1 MSLSSVSIKRP
12 VLATVFSLV
21 ILLFGGIGLTFLGIR
36 EFPSVDPPLISVNT
50 SYPGANSDI
59 IETQITE
66 PLEQSINGIPG
77 IRTLTSRSSQGRS
90 SISVEFELSV
100 DMETAANDVRDKV
113 SQAQRFLP
121 RDCDPPTVSK
131 ADADASP
138 IMMIGVQ
145 SKSRSLLGISEIADL
160 TFKEQLQTI
169 SGVSAI
175 FIWGEKR
182 YAMRIWLDPE
192 KLAGYQMT
200 PLDVRNAILR
210 ENVELPA
217 GSIEGNTIE
226 LTIRALGLMTTPQ
239 EFNNLILKQTGDQ
252 IVRVS
257 DIGRA
262 ELGPEDLR
270 GIMKVN
276 GIPTIALV
284 IIPQPGANHI
294 EIVDEV
300 YERLEYI
307 KKDLPEDVTYMV
319 GFDNT
324 KYIRSSIREVE
335 QTIFIAFLLVVLII
349 FIFLRDWR
357 TTMIP
362 IIVIPVSL
370 VGSFFVMYLFGFT
383 INVLTLLAVVLS
395 IGLVVDDAIVMMENI
410 YVKIEQGMTPLEAG
424 LKGANEIFFAILST
438 TITLVA
444 VFIPI
449 VFLEGMTG
457 RLFREFS
464 IVIAGAVVISSF
476 VALTLTPM
484 LSTKMLKTR
493 HKRSK
498 AYQFTEKFF
507 VRLNSVYKNSL
518 DSFLQKKYIALIILG
533 AAIVLIVVLWKA
545 IPAEMAPL
553 EDRSQMNVSITTQE
567 GSTYEFNLSYIEEV
581 SAMIDSLVPE
591 YDKIMERA
599 WSSGGFVRMTLVEPD
614 ERERSQQEIANQVT
628 QELRKMTRAR
638 ANVIQQSTFGGRRAG
653 LPVQYVLQAPN
664 IEKLREVLPE
674 FMNEVSQNPVFEMAD
689 VNLKFTKPEL
699 QIVINRDKANLLGVS
714 TQNIGQ
720 TLQLALSGQRFGY
733 FIMNGKQYQILG
745 ELARDDRNKPLDLK
759 SLYVRNNS
767 GQMVQLDNFVTLQ
780 ESTAPPQLYRY
791 NRFVAATVSSGLAE
805 GKTISQGI
813 DEMDK
818 IAKNVLDDTFRTA
831 LAGDSKDFMESSS
844 SLMFAFL
851 LAIVLIFLVLSAQFE
866 SFKDP
871 VIVMMTVPLA
881 LTGALLFMWYFDITM
896 NIFSQI
902 GIIMLIGL
910 VSKNGILIVEFA
922 NQRKA
927 AGLSKNEAIRYASA
941 ARFRPILMTNLS
953 TILGVMPLALGW
965 GEGAQSRVAMGV
977 AVVGGLTIATF
988 LTLYVV
994 PAIYLWISDESKKI
1008 KNGEETPAEA
1018 EAVVVEQ
1025 N

>member
-1 MSLSSVSIKRP
+1 MSLSSVSINRP

-21 ILLFGGIGLTFLGIR
+21 ILLFGIIGMLYLGVR
-36 EFPSVDPPLISVNT
+36 EFPSVDPPIISVST
-50 SYPGANSDI
+50 SYPGANSDV

-90 SISVEFELSV
+90 SISVEFELTV

-138 IMMIGVQ
+138 IMMVAVTSPQ
-145 SKSRSLLGISEIADL
+145 RSLLELSEIAEL

-169 SGVSAI
+169 SGVSAVM
-175 FIWGEKR
+175 IWGQKR
-182 YAMRIWLDPE
+182 YAMRIWLDPA

-217 GSIEGNTIE
+217 GSIEGTTTE

-239 EFNNLILKQTGDQ
+239 EFNSLILRQTGDQ

-276 GIPTIALV
+276 GVPMVATV
-284 IIPQPGANHI
+284 IVPQPGANHI
-294 EIVDEV
+294 EIADEL
-300 YERLEYI
+300 YNRLEYI
-307 KKDLPEDVTYMV
+307 KKDLPDDVEYDV

-324 KYIRSSIREVE
+324 KYIRSSISEV
-335 QTIFIAFLLVVLII
+335 QRTIYLAFFLVVVII
-349 FIFLRDWR
+349 FVFLRDWR
-357 TTMIP
+357 TTIIP
-362 IIVIPVSL
+362 ILVIPVSL
-370 VGSFFVMYLFGFT
+370 IGSFFIMYIAGFT
-383 INVLTLLAVVLS
+383 INVLTLLAIVLS

-410 YVKIEQGMTPLEAG
+410 YVKIEKGMTPFEAG
-424 LKGANEIFFAILST
+424 IAGSNEIFFAIIST
-438 TITLVA
+438 TITLVS

-464 IVIAGAVVISSF
+464 IVIAGAVTISSF
-476 VALTLTPM
+476 VALSLTPM
-484 LSTKMLKTR
+484 LSTKLLKTR

-498 AYQFTEKFF
+498 AYNFTEKFF
-507 VRLNSVYKNSL
+507 VALNRAYQNSL
-518 DSFLQKKYIALIILG
+518 DSFLRKKYISLIIL
-533 AAIVLIVVLWKA
+533 AFAIFLIFILWEN

-553 EDRSQMNVSITTQE
+553 EDRSQMNVSITSQE
-567 GSTYEFNLSYIEEV
+567 GATYEFNLSYVEDVGELAERI
-581 SAMIDSLVPE
+581 IPE
-591 YDKIMERA
+591 YDKITIMVRGG
-599 WSSGGFVRMTLVEPD
+599 GGFVRILLVEPS
-614 ERERSQQEIANQVT
+614 ERKRSQQEIANQLT
-628 QELRKMTRAR
+628 AELRKKTRAR
-638 ANVIQQSTFGGRRAG
+638 ANVIQQSTFGSRRAG
-653 LPVQYVLQAPN
+653 LPIQYVLQAPN
-664 IEKLREVLPE
+664 IDKLRDII
-674 FMNEVSQNPVFEMAD
+674 PVFMAEVNNNPTFVMAD

-745 ELARDDRNKPLDLK
+745 ELAREDRNKPLDLK
-759 SLYVRNNS
+759 SLYVRNSS
-767 GQMVQLDNFVTLQ
+767 GNMVQLDNFVTLE

-791 NRFVAATVSSGLAE
+791 NRFVSATVYSGLAE
-805 GKTISQGI
+805 GKTISQGLE
-813 DEMDK
+813 EMDK
-818 IAKNVLDDTFRTA
+818 IAARVLDDTFRTA

-851 LAIVLIFLVLSAQFE
+851 LALVLIFLVLSAQFE

-871 VIVMMTVPLA
+871 IIVMMTVPLA
-881 LTGALLFMWYFDITM
+881 LTGALLVMWYFDITM

-902 GIIMLIGL
+902 GIIMLLGL

-922 NQRKA
+922 NQRKV
-927 AGLSKNEAIRYASA
+927 AGMSKSDAIRFSAA
-941 ARFRPILMTNLS
+941 ARFRPILMTSLS

-965 GEGAQSRVAMGV
+965 GEGAQSRVAMGA
-977 AVVGGLTIATF
+977 AVIGGLSLATF

-994 PAIYLWISDESKKI
+994 PAVYLFVSSESKSM
-1008 KNGEETPAEA
+1008 NHEPNNSAEA
-1018 EAVVVEQ
+1018 EITEKH
-1025 N
+1025 

>member
-1 MSLSSVSIKRP
+1 MSLSSISIKRP

-21 ILLFGGIGLTFLGIR
+21 ILLFGLIGMTYLGVR
-36 EFPSVDPPLISVNT
+36 EFPSVDPPIISVRT
-50 SYPGANSDI
+50 SYPGANSDV

-77 IRTLTSRSSQGRS
+77 IRTLTSSSRQGS
-90 SISVEFELSV
+90 SNITVEFELTV
-100 DMETAANDVRDKV
+100 DMEAAANDVRDKV

-138 IMMIGVQ
+138 IMMIAV
-145 SKSRSLLGISEIADL
+145 KSTQRSLLEISEIAEL

-169 SGVSAI
+169 SGVSAVM
-175 FIWGEKR
+175 IWGEKR
-182 YAMRIWLDPE
+182 YAMRIWLDPA

-217 GSIEGNTIE
+217 GSIEGTNTE

-239 EFNNLILKQTGDQ
+239 EFNSLILRQTGDQ

-270 GIMKVN
+270 GIMKMN
-276 GIPTIALV
+276 GIPMVAAV
-284 IIPQPGANHI
+284 IVPQPGANHI
-294 EIVDEV
+294 DIVDEI
-300 YERLEYI
+300 YARLEFI
-307 KKDLPEDVTYMV
+307 KKNLPDDVQYDV

-324 KYIRSSIREVE
+324 QYIRSSIKEV
-335 QTIFIAFLLVVLII
+335 QSTIYLAFLLVIIII
-349 FIFLRDWR
+349 FVFLRDWR
-357 TTMIP
+357 TTIIP
-362 IIVIPVSL
+362 ILVIPISL
-370 VGSFFVMYLFGFT
+370 VGAFFIMYIAGYT
-383 INVLTLLAVVLS
+383 INVLTLLAIVLS

-424 LKGANEIFFAILST
+424 ISGSNEIFFAIIST

-464 IVIAGAVVISSF
+464 IVIAGAVAISSF
-476 VALTLTPM
+476 VALTFTPM
-484 LSTKMLKTR
+484 LSTKFLKTR

-498 AYQFTEKFF
+498 AYSASEKYF
-507 VRLNSVYKNSL
+507 VAMNRVYQKSL
-518 DSFLQKKYIALIILG
+518 DTFLANKYIALAILG
-533 AAIVLIVVLWKA
+533 SSFVLIYILYKN

-553 EDRSQMNVSITTQE
+553 EDRSSFNVNVSSQE
-567 GSTYEFNLSYIEEV
+567 GSTYEFNQTYITEV
-581 SAMIDSLVPE
+581 AQLIEKIIPD
-591 YDKIMERA
+591 YDKITERA
-599 WSSGGFVRMTLVEPD
+599 WGGGGFVRVTLVDPSQRD
-614 ERERSQQEIANQVT
+614 QTQQEIANQLSA
-628 QELRKMTRAR
+628 ELRKMTRSR

-653 LPVQYVLQAPN
+653 LPIQYVLQAPT
-664 IEKLREVLPE
+664 IDKLREVLPA
-674 FMNEVSQNPVFEMAD
+674 FMAEVHDNPTFVMAD

-745 ELARDDRNKPLDLK
+745 EFAREDRNKPLDLK
-759 SLYVRNNS
+759 SLYVRNDKGN
-767 GQMVQLDNFVTLQ
+767 MVQLDNFIILQ

-791 NRFVAATVSSGLAE
+791 NRFVAATISSGLAE

-813 DEMDK
+813 EEMDK
-818 IAKNVLDDTFRTA
+818 IAEKVLDDSFRTA
-831 LAGDSKDFMESSS
+831 LSGDSKDFLESSS

-871 VIVMMTVPLA
+871 IIVMMTVPLA
-881 LTGALLFMWYFDITM
+881 ITGALLFMWYFNITM
-896 NIFSQI
+896 NIFSEI

-922 NQRKA
+922 NQRKV
-927 AGLSKNEAIRYASA
+927 AGMNKLNAIRYASA
-941 ARFRPILMTNLS
+941 ARFRPILMTSLS
-953 TILGVMPLALGW
+953 TVLGVLPLALGW

-977 AVVGGLTIATF
+977 AVVGGLTLSTF

-994 PAIYLWISDESKKI
+994 PAIYLLISSESKNI
-1008 KNGEETPAEA
+1008 TH
-1018 EAVVVEQ
+1018 EQ
-1025 N
+1025 NYPVEV

>member
-1 MSLSSVSIKRP
+1 MSLSSTSIKRP

-21 ILLFGGIGLTFLGIR
+21 ILLFGIIGMTYLGVR
-36 EFPSVDPPLISVNT
+36 EFPSVDPPVISVST
-50 SYPGANSDI
+50 SYPGANSDV

-90 SISVEFELSV
+90 SISVEFQLSV
-100 DMETAANDVRDKV
+100 DMDNAANDVRDKV
-113 SQAQRFLP
+113 SQAQRYLP

-138 IMMIGVQ
+138 IMMISV
-145 SKSRSLLGISEIADL
+145 KSTQRSLLELSEIAEL
-160 TFKEQLQTI
+160 TLKEQLQTV
-169 SGVSAI
+169 SGVSAVL
-175 FIWGEKR
+175 IWGEKR
-182 YAMRIWLDPE
+182 YAMRIWLDPA
-192 KLAGYQMT
+192 KLVGYQMT

-217 GSIEGNTIE
+217 GSIEGTNTE

-239 EFNNLILKQTGDQ
+239 EFNNLILWRTGDQ
-252 IVRVS
+252 IIRVS

-276 GIPTIALV
+276 GIPMVATAIV
-284 IIPQPGANHI
+284 PQPGANHI
-294 EIVDEV
+294 EIVDEI
-300 YERLEYI
+300 YKRLKFI
-307 KKDLPEDVTYMV
+307 QKDLPDDVEIDI

-324 KYIRSSIREVE
+324 KYIRSSIKEV
-335 QTIFIAFLLVVLII
+335 QSTIYLAFFLVVVII
-349 FIFLRDWR
+349 FTFLRDWR
-357 TTMIP
+357 TTVIP
-362 IIVIPVSL
+362 ILVIPVSL
-370 VGSFFVMYLFGFT
+370 IGSFFIMYIAGFT
-383 INVLTLLAVVLS
+383 INVLTLLAIVLS

-410 YVKIEQGMTPLEAG
+410 YVKIEQGMTPYEAG
-424 LKGANEIFFAILST
+424 IKGSNEIFFAIIST

-449 VFLEGMTG
+449 VFLQGMTG

-464 IVIAGAVVISSF
+464 IVIAGAVTISSF

-484 LSTKMLKTR
+484 LSTKLLKTR
-493 HKRSK
+493 HQRSK
-498 AYQFTEKFF
+498 AYHFTERFF
-507 VRLNSVYKNSL
+507 TSLNTTYKHSL
-518 DSFLQKKYIALIILG
+518 DNFLNRKYISLFILAGAIILIIL
-533 AAIVLIVVLWKA
+533 LWNI

-553 EDRSQMNVSITTQE
+553 EDRSQLSINVTTQE
-567 GSTYEFNLSYIEEV
+567 GSTYEYNLRYTEEITELV
-581 SAMIDSLVPE
+581 DSIVPE
-591 YDKIMERA
+591 YEKMMAMIFGGRA
-599 WSSGGFVRMTLVEPD
+599 FARIQLVEPKG
-614 ERERSQQEIANQVT
+614 RERTQQEIATSLT
-628 QELRKMTRAR
+628 QELRKKTRAR
-638 ANVIQQSTFGGRRAG
+638 ASVIQQSTFGGRRAG
-653 LPVQYVLQAPN
+653 LPVQYVLQASN
-664 IEKLREVLPE
+664 INKLRKILPE
-674 FMNEVSQNPVFEMAD
+674 FMEQVQRDPTFVMAD

-733 FIMNGKQYQILG
+733 FIMNGKQYEILG
-745 ELARDDRNKPLDLK
+745 ELARHDRNKPLDLK

-767 GQMVQLDNFVTLQ
+767 GNMVQLDNFVNLQ

-791 NRFVAATVSSGLAE
+791 NRFVSATISAGLAE

-813 DEMDK
+813 GEMDK
-818 IAKNVLDDTFRTA
+818 IAASVLDDTFRTA
-831 LAGDSKDFMESSS
+831 LDGDSKDFVESSS

-871 VIVMMTVPLA
+871 IIVMMTVPLA
-881 LTGALLFMWYFDITM
+881 LTGALVFMWYFKITM

-922 NQRKA
+922 NQRKN
-927 AGLSKNEAIRYASA
+927 AGLSKAEAIRFASA
-941 ARFRPILMTNLS
+941 ARFRPILMTSLS

-965 GEGAQSRVAMGV
+965 GEGAQSRVAMGI

-988 LTLYVV
+988 LSLYIV
-994 PAIYLWISDESKKI
+994 PAIYLFISSESKNIPDENVIHEKELVADTI
-1008 KNGEETPAEA
+1008 
-1018 EAVVVEQ
+1018 
-1025 N
+1025 